1 MKKKRQII
9 SLVLFC
15 VTILVGIL
23 SNKVFKATSIENR
36 NVAVFSNIIVCVFVF
51 AVIFLILLVYYFIR
65 YDLKAIFTFLKYWE
79 IKDIKR
85 FRKQLI
91 FISVIIV
98 VLLVGFGGYY
108 NNKAKIANLNT
119 KTVLLHTS
127 FNKLDE
133 KERDKYLCV
142 QANKYIRGT
151 LKSPSTAKF
160 SDPNMPHEENVIT
173 GETLNSYVVIG
184 YVDAQNSF
192 GAMIRSNFSVT
203 IQIKNNQYN
212 KDTNGYSYS
221 VISYTFNDNQD

>member
-108 NNKAKIANLNT
+108 NNKAKIANLNIQ
-119 KTVLLHTS
+119 TVLLHTS
-127 FNKLDE
+127 FDKLDE

-142 QANKYIRGT
+142 QANEYIKNT

-160 SDPNMPHEENVIT
+160 SDPNALHEENVIL
-173 GETLNSYVVIG
+173 GNEQNSYVVIG

-203 IQIKNNQYN
+203 IRIKNNQYN
-212 KDTNGYSYS
+212 KNTNGYDYS